1 MTAFPP
7 SEPASGSKRLSP
19 ARRVVYGVMTVVLVS
34 IVTIVIG
41 ELGVRIVAPQPAS
54 WLDVYRRHPALPFY
68 ALAPHVE
75 RLIDTGE
82 TRWTVFTDEHGYRV
96 SERDAKAPR
105 PADTASIGSAKIR
118 FNWEELSF
126 SALAMWTTSSTSARP
141 LATTPRLSRYWR
153 PYPGRQKTH
162 R

>member
-1 MTAFPP
+1 MT
-7 SEPASGSKRLSP
+7 L
-19 ARRVVYGVMTVVLVS
+19 VLVS

-96 SERDAKAPR
+96 SERDAWSSPR
-105 PADTASIGSAKIR
+105 DRSHR
-118 FNWEELSF
+118 V
-126 SALAMWTTSSTSARP
+126 SAL
-141 LATTPRLSRYWR
+141 
-153 PYPGRQKTH
+153 GE
-162 R
+162 